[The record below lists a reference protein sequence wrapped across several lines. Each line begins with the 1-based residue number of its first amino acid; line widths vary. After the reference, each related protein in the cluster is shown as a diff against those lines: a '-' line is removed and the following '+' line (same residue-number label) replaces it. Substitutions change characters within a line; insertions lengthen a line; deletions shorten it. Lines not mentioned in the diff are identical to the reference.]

1 MLKTHDSYITYSM
14 KEVYSNSEDEDDLE
28 IRLLE
33 AKIARLR
40 EKKRRRVAE
49 RAYRELF
56 FEFILKV
63 KTMQTLLHQIC
74 S

>member
-14 KEVYSNSEDEDDLE
+14 KEEVYSNSEDDLE

-33 AKIARLR
+33 AEIARLR